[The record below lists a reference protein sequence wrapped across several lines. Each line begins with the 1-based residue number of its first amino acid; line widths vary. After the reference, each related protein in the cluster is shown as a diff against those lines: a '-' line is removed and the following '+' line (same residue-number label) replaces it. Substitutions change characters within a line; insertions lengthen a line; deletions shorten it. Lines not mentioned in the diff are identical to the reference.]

1 MITKKIASITIVIAL
16 AAMFFSSSAFVNPSL
31 AKTTD
36 KSTSDTASS
45 KSKDKSTTKDDPT
58 TNTLTTDT
66 TSTTDSSK
74 PGDQSTT
81 KDDPTTGT
89 SSSAKSDFKEFQ
101 KCLSDAAGT
110 KGFATN
116 KEIKACYSPIFIPAS
131 SSTTTTHLASSPH
144 STTTVKP
151 IDFSTPQDFSQLK
164 NSIKFHNSNDD
175 SKDNSK

>member
-45 KSKDKSTTKDDPT
+45 KSKDK
-58 TNTLTTDT
+58 
-66 TSTTDSSK
+66 
-74 PGDQSTT
+74 STT

-175 SKDNSK
+175 SNDDSK